1 MRAIKTLIS
10 MAGVIR
16 RQDLEEDEE
25 ELLILAMKS
34 SNYPK
39 LLKADIPLFEDII
52 QDLFPNK
59 KMNVLHNQDLEDAI
73 NQVSTK

>member
-1 MRAIKTLIS
+1 
-10 MAGVIR
+10 
-16 RQDLEEDEE
+16 
-25 ELLILAMKS
+25 MKS

-59 KMNVLHNQDLEDAI
+59 KMNVIHNQDLEDAI